1 MTVEITS
8 VEIGAEKIT
17 IEAVNLEN
25 FLMAEDLFEDVEANP
40 VKFEFD
46 RTARHGAE
54 MKYLWKVCQGQ
65 KKCQTAKSMGEK
77 LEKLCGVITQLSE
90 AFKVSEESK

>member
-17 IEAVNLEN
+17 IEAINLEN
-25 FLMAEDLFEDVEANP
+25 IFMNENLYEDIDEKP

-46 RTARHGAE
+46 RTANNGAQ
-54 MKYLWKVCQGQ
+54 MKYLYRVCQGQ
-65 KKCQTAKSMGEK
+65 KKCQSAKSLGEK

-90 AFKVSEESK
+90 SFKAE